1 VDSLHLLDLVKDTN
15 TENLA
20 LDWDRY
26 ADTETSQRA
35 LDKKL
40 KVSVSGARGAM
51 KRMAM
56 MHLHTC
62 AQSPLQVLT
71 QHPLNLLVHA
81 VPDAGM
87 LYTDCGAWLYH
98 ALQHVQHACM
108 LPRMLTTTIITC

>member
-40 KVSVSGARGAM
+40 KVSVSGDDAPA
-51 KRMAM
+51 
-56 MHLHTC
+56 HLCTI
-62 AQSPLQVLT
+62 ATSGLDTASPESASSRR
-71 QHPLNLLVHA
+71 P
-81 VPDAGM
+81 
-87 LYTDCGAWLYH
+87 
-98 ALQHVQHACM
+98 
-108 LPRMLTTTIITC
+108 